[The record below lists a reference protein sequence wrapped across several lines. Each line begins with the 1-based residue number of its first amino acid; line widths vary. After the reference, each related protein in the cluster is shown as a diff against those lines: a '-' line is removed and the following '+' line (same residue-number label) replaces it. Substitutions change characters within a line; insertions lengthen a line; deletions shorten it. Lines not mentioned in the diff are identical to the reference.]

1 MELNIIVITVLL
13 MEISMRE
20 KKDILVKINCS
31 EKEEDLG
38 ELENRKIRIV
48 FEVLKEKYGD
58 VILEEY
64 ISSIRGN
71 LGKKSK

>member
-1 MELNIIVITVLL
+1 
-13 MEISMRE
+13 MRG

-31 EKEEDLG
+31 EKEEDLR

-64 ISSIRGN
+64 VSSIRGKFGN
-71 LGKKSK
+71 KSR